1 MVGQCSTC
9 PGRWPGC
16 SPVCPSCSACR
27 VPGMN
32 GQEWE
37 NGSKK
42 KRKRNNNKKTAK
54 NEVAAKNM
62 FEALA
67 NENEDDME
75 FIVPT
80 KPEVVFR
87 TFFGR
92 SSVGNRY
99 GSRKNVTLVER
110 YEKRKRIHG
119 GASEAKL
126 SKKNPVAKK
135 LPEFTHGD
143 EKVDTGDSVEDNV
156 VPVETAL
163 DLKTNVGDFI
173 EEENIVT
180 VDEKLNASLSDTPAS
195 VNLLGSNG
203 SAVDPTQ
210 CADSSLLVDRG
221 GYWVWYWSVTWHR
234 GHHVWVCHV

>member
-16 SPVCPSCSACR
+16 SGSSPVCPSCSASSACR

-42 KRKRNNNKKTAK
+42 KRKRNNNKKNAK
-54 NEVAAKNM
+54 NEVAANNM

-92 SSVGNRY
+92 SSVGNDMDQ
-99 GSRKNVTLVER
+99 ER
-110 YEKRKRIHG
+110 LRHWLRDINKEEDSWKRFR
-119 GASEAKL
+119 S
-126 SKKNPVAKK
+126 
-135 LPEFTHGD
+135 
-143 EKVDTGDSVEDNV
+143 
-156 VPVETAL
+156 
-163 DLKTNVGDFI
+163 
-173 EEENIVT
+173 
-180 VDEKLNASLSDTPAS
+180 
-195 VNLLGSNG
+195 
-203 SAVDPTQ
+203 
-210 CADSSLLVDRG
+210 
-221 GYWVWYWSVTWHR
+221 
-234 GHHVWVCHV
+234 

>member
-1 MVGQCSTC
+1 MLRELPSLSELLSQLSLSRSWYERSGVGK
-9 PGRWPGC
+9 WIK
-16 SPVCPSCSACR
+16 
-27 VPGMN
+27 
-32 GQEWE
+32 EE
-37 NGSKK
+37 KK
-42 KRKRNNNKKTAK
+42 EKNAK
-54 NEVAAKNM
+54 NEVAANNM

-135 LPEFTHGD
+135 LPESTHGD

-180 VDEKLNASLSDTPAS
+180 VDEKLNARKRI
-195 VNLLGSNG
+195 LL
-203 SAVDPTQ
+203 
-210 CADSSLLVDRG
+210 LLMRN
-221 GYWVWYWSVTWHR
+221 
-234 GHHVWVCHV
+234 

>member
-16 SPVCPSCSACR
+16 SGSSPVCPSCSASSACR

-42 KRKRNNNKKTAK
+42 KRKRNNNKKNA
-54 NEVAAKNM
+54 NNM

-135 LPEFTHGD
+135 LPESTHGD

-180 VDEKLNASLSDTPAS
+180 VDEKLNARKRI
-195 VNLLGSNG
+195 LL
-203 SAVDPTQ
+203 
-210 CADSSLLVDRG
+210 LLMRN
-221 GYWVWYWSVTWHR
+221 
-234 GHHVWVCHV
+234 